1 MLCIFQERI
10 VMMLSNIFCNTLID
24 LNISRNNGVPTNR
37 SVKQVNVCDRL
48 IDSIVF
54 IIEEYPG

>member
-1 MLCIFQERI
+1 MK
-10 VMMLSNIFCNTLID
+10 LSNIFCNTLID

-37 SVKQVNVCDRL
+37 SVKQVNVCDRF
-48 IDSIVF
+48 IDPIVI